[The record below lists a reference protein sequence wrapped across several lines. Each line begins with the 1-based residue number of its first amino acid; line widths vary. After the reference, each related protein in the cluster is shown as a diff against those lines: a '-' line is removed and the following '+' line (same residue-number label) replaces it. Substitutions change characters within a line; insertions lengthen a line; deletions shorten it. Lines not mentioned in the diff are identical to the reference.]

1 MANLDDL
8 AKIDGVVLAFEFAPD
23 GKLTSHKSAAG
34 ASPETAAMAA
44 QFCAS
49 VTMNFNVLAGAFT
62 QLSGMAWTPQ
72 QGWAYSGGEHT
83 VAIGGGGYRGVFIKT
98 AKADFNKLFSMLV
111 GPA

>member
-8 AKIDGVVLAFEFAPD
+8 AKLDGVVLAFEFSPD
-23 GKLTSHKSAAG
+23 GKLTAHKSAAG
-34 ASPETAAMAA
+34 ATPEMAAMAA

-62 QLSGMAWTPQ
+62 QLSGMPWTPQ

-83 VAIGGGGYRGVFIKT
+83 VAIGGGGYNGVFIKT
-98 AKADFNKLFSMLV
+98 AKADFNKLFAMLV